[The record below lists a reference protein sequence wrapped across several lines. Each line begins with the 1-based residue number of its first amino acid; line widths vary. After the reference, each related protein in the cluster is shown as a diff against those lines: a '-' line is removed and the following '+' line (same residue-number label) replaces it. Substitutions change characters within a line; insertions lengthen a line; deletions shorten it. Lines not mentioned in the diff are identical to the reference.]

1 MMKDE
6 EKSFLKNAEIS
17 ETEPGT
23 VIADVEALVRFI
35 ETGKLLATTRHQLPM
50 KSLFAINDSMTSPFQ
65 VALARPQQKAFPNL
79 AGLYLV
85 ARSAG
90 LVVVDKTG
98 KKPLLKVDESVL
110 GQWRELNAT
119 EKYGH
124 LLEAWF
130 LAGDPEIIDEA
141 SLRWTGFYIEV
152 QFTFFDWTEDRSL
165 TPKKGIR
172 DGIGNGQSFGYH
184 LGYYNLA
191 LLELFGF
198 VRTEKHAVVKGQG
211 WDPGKVSLT
220 TWGEK
225 ALPFVLG
232 IVDNARREG
241 LLDGAENEDF
251 KFGFFRKHFQPFF
264 PEWKKDLVLT
274 SGEFRKG
281 RYVFKVSL
289 GRDIWRKIAVS
300 AEHSLDTLASAIL
313 DAFDFDHDHLYE
325 FSFRSPRGTT
335 MRYVHEYMDSAPYA
349 DETYIGDIP
358 VEVKDVIRFLFDFGD
373 NWVFSVMLEKIEDE
387 THPRDP
393 EVIEEHGEAPEQ
405 Y

>member
-1 MMKDE
+1 MMKPE
-6 EKSFLKNAEIS
+6 QKSFLKHAKIS

-23 VIADVEALVRFI
+23 VIADVEALLRFI
-35 ETGKLLATTRHQLPM
+35 EAEKLLATTRHQLPM

-90 LVVVDKTG
+90 LVVVDKSG
-98 KKPLLKVDESVL
+98 KKPLLGVDETVL
-110 GQWRELNAT
+110 GQWRKLNAT

-130 LAGDPEIIDEA
+130 IGGDPEIIDEA
-141 SLRWTGFYIEV
+141 SRHWTGFYIEV
-152 QFTFFDWTEDRSL
+152 QGTFFDWTDDLSL
-165 TPKKGIR
+165 TPRKKGR
-172 DGIGNGQSFGYH
+172 YGIKNAKAYNFW

-198 VRTEKHAVVKGQG
+198 VRIEKHAVVKGQG

-220 TWGEK
+220 TWGEQ
-225 ALPFVLG
+225 ALPFVFG
-232 IVDNARREG
+232 ILDNAGGEDI
-241 LLDGAENEDF
+241 LDRAESRDF
-251 KFGFFRKHFQPFF
+251 KFGFFKKHFQPFF

-281 RYVFKVSL
+281 RYYFKVSL

-300 AEHSLDTLASAIL
+300 AEHSLGTLASAIL

-325 FSFRSPRGTT
+325 FSLQNPRGTT
-335 MRYVHEYMDSAPYA
+335 MRYFHEYMESAPYA
-349 DETYIGDIP
+349 AETYIGDMP
-358 VEVKDVIRFLFDFGD
+358 VEVKDEIRFLFDFGD

-387 THPRDP
+387 PHPRDP
-393 EVIEEHGEAPEQ
+393 ELIEKHGEAPEQ